1 MIKSHYPFYRKYGWT
16 QFAFH
21 DIAFVDAPHRYVL
34 AILSNLEGE
43 ENEDYALFKE
53 ISYLVEDYIENNRP
67 DSVTSPTMDE

>member
-1 MIKSHYPFYRKYGWT
+1 M
-16 QFAFH
+16 
-21 DIAFVDAPHRYVL
+21 DAPHRYVL

-53 ISYLVEDYIENNRP
+53 ISYLVEDYIENNRT

>member
-1 MIKSHYPFYRKYGWT
+1 MYLNTFLSSYPRSNTPVNFP
-16 QFAFH
+16 
-21 DIAFVDAPHRYVL
+21 IASYVL

-53 ISYLVEDYIENNRP
+53 ISYLVEDYIENNRT